1 MLRDNFRGS
10 KRNVLNEDLLIPE
23 WAKKDE
29 SLREKLTEKKK
40 YVKVNPD
47 RLDPI
52 VESLMEVKVRSV
64 RNNQPLSQTVDR
76 SRKEFKS
83 RSSFTT
89 ENKLQVDH
97 PMNNAYQTIIEGN
110 SLLTALAFEF
120 QAKGVEPNPREIT
133 GLLNSR

>member
-1 MLRDNFRGS
+1 M
-10 KRNVLNEDLLIPE
+10 NEDLLIPE

-97 PMNNAYQTIIEGN
+97 PMNNAY
-110 SLLTALAFEF
+110 
-120 QAKGVEPNPREIT
+120 
-133 GLLNSR
+133 